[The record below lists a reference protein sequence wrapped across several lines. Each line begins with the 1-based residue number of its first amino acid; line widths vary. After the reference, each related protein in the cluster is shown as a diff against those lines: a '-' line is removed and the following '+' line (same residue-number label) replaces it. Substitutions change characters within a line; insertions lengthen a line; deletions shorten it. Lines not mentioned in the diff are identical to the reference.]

1 MGSKSDECIRFLLLP
16 SRSLRTSRLFTLSH
30 RHTHHTCHAG
40 SRPLTPPPRSDSTVH
55 NVQTPCRPLRTRQGF
70 RAYIIMCAIIMCVHI
85 RSLLPL
91 PLLLPIHPLHPVT
104 SSHTPHLSRRFVS
117 WPLTPPPRS
126 DSFRSTVHNVQT
138 PCRPL
143 RTRQGGRV
151 RGLQCLSCHMHTI
164 RRPPAP
170 VGPSHLRT
178 PEFRAHIIMCAIIV
192 TVDNLLMRVAP
203 TTICSWSSS
212 TANIIFR
219 LRAVDSIAK

>member
-1 MGSKSDECIRFLLLP
+1 MSTTVQYLVCVCVCVCVCVSY
-16 SRSLRTSRLFTLSH
+16 SVSL
-30 RHTHHTCHAG
+30 C
-40 SRPLTPPPRSDSTVH
+40 V
-55 NVQTPCRPLRTRQGF
+55 
-70 RAYIIMCAIIMCVHI
+70 IIMCAIIMCVHI

-170 VGPSHLRT
+170 VGHSHLRT
-178 PEFRAHIIMCAIIV
+178 RVVRSFVH
-192 TVDNLLMRVAP
+192 TLL
-203 TTICSWSSS
+203 I
-212 TANIIFR
+212 
-219 LRAVDSIAK
+219 

>member
-1 MGSKSDECIRFLLLP
+1 
-16 SRSLRTSRLFTLSH
+16 
-30 RHTHHTCHAG
+30 
-40 SRPLTPPPRSDSTVH
+40 
-55 NVQTPCRPLRTRQGF
+55 
-70 RAYIIMCAIIMCVHI
+70 MCAIIMCVHI

-178 PEFRAHIIMCAIIV
+178 RWCGVSCIHYYVCHYNVCTYSFPPAPPPAPPHPPSSPCHIV
-192 TVDNLLMRVAP
+192 THTTLVTQVRVV
-203 TTICSWSSS
+203 
-212 TANIIFR
+212 
-219 LRAVDSIAK
+219 AVDPTPQVR

>member
-1 MGSKSDECIRFLLLP
+1 
-16 SRSLRTSRLFTLSH
+16 
-30 RHTHHTCHAG
+30 
-40 SRPLTPPPRSDSTVH
+40 
-55 NVQTPCRPLRTRQGF
+55 
-70 RAYIIMCAIIMCVHI
+70 MCVHI

-151 RGLQCLSCHMHTI
+151 RGLQCLSCHVHTI
-164 RRPPAP
+164 QPRRPLPPPYTVVRSFVQTLLCAIIMCVYTYSFPPAP
-170 VGPSHLRT
+170 PPAPPHPPSSPCH
-178 PEFRAHIIMCAIIV
+178 IV
-192 TVDNLLMRVAP
+192 TH
-203 TTICSWSSS
+203 TTLVTQVVSWPL
-212 TANIIFR
+212 TPPPPPQ
-219 LRAVDSIAK
+219 VQ